1 MFALVTARNAWTPLG
16 ALHPAGV
23 SGRVGT
29 SGLLSR
35 GSPPRVGRIP
45 WEVPNREP
53 IVTQSRM
60 TKCSGGPVRSRCL
73 TQALGEVSDLTPSRL
88 PVLPLA
94 ALIAALGM
102 VGCGDTPT
110 APSSVAEVPTSVD
123 SLRQFSGTVELAT
136 PTVMDLSLRIQSRS
150 ASTTPVFPTFFATL
164 FAQETSTV
172 TGTYT
177 IETTPPRMGDVSGT
191 LTGAS
196 FLTAGHFDGVFTED
210 TGGCVASR
218 QYSGPVTA
226 AGVRWTAGNTLQG
239 CPSAPFATLGTV
251 ELTASGATAGGTPP
265 PDPEP
270 DPDPDPGQ
278 VFALTVTLG
287 GTGSGTVTSNP
298 SGIDCGTDCEEGYPE
313 GTVVTLTPTPLAGS
327 TFAGWTGDGDC
338 SDSQLSMEAAR
349 SCTATSTSAPRG
361 GEHSPSRRLVAE
373 PATSRRSQRESI
385 VVAYA
390 ARRLPKAP
398 RSPSTR
404 FLQPARRSRDGVV
417 TQTAVTAR

>member
-1 MFALVTARNAWTPLG
+1 M
-16 ALHPAGV
+16 
-23 SGRVGT
+23 
-29 SGLLSR
+29 
-35 GSPPRVGRIP
+35 
-45 WEVPNREP
+45 
-53 IVTQSRM
+53 
-60 TKCSGGPVRSRCL
+60 
-73 TQALGEVSDLTPSRL
+73 SDLTPSRL

-210 TGGCVASR
+210 TGGYVASR

-349 SCTATSTSAPRG
+349 SCTATFNVS
-361 GEHSPSRRLVAE
+361 
-373 PATSRRSQRESI
+373 
-385 VVAYA
+385 
-390 ARRLPKAP
+390 
-398 RSPSTR
+398 STR
-404 FLQPARRSRDGVV
+404 RRTLTVTKAGSGAGDVTSIPEGIDCGGVCSQAF
-417 TQTAVTAR
+417 TEGTAVTFNTIPATGSTFTGWSGHPDCSDGQVTMNGP